1 MEYETHEEA
10 TAALNATHE
19 QTLDGQQIWVEF
31 SGQAAGGYKPQSGGD
46 GVTTL
51 FVGNLAFQTHRDTVE
66 QFFGA
71 YAAVKDVRIAI
82 GEDERPRGFAH
93 VEFET
98 AEDCAKAHSSAAGK
112 SIDGRQIRL
121 DFSQSK
127 PGRGGGGPRGR
138 GGARGGGFGGGR
150 GFGGGG
156 GRGFG
161 GGGFGGGRGGGFGGR
176 GGSRGGPGK
185 PSVVFGAGQ
194 S

>member
-10 TAALNATHE
+10 TAALNGTSE

-31 SGQAAGGYKPQSGGD
+31 SGQAAGGYKPSQGGD

-51 FVGNLAFQTHRDTVE
+51 FVGNLAFQTHKETVE

-71 YAAVKDVRIAI
+71 YAAVRDVRIAM

-93 VEFET
+93 VEFAT
-98 AEDCAKAHSSAAGK
+98 AEDCAKAHSACAGK

-121 DFSQSK
+121 DFSNSK

-138 GGARGGGFGGGR
+138 GGARGGRGGDR
-150 GFGGGG
+150 
-156 GRGFG
+156 
-161 GGGFGGGRGGGFGGR
+161 GGRGGAR
-176 GGSRGGPGK
+176 GGARGGPGK
-185 PSVVFGAGQ
+185 PQMVFGQGQ
-194 S
+194 RQLL